1 MQAALRRQRCTPVGT
16 AVAAAHVLQRAVRVA
31 QARLVL
37 GRLREQALSLALQER
52 ARMEEAARRAEGPEV
67 EAEAEADGETEA
79 EAEAPIHISS
89 QKLFSAPGSPADGA
103 ASVGALLLHSPLD
116 ASAPAGG
123 GAAMDGRVDAPTHS
137 HVTPVASGGVVPV
150 LQLGSSAAK
159 ARRLSG
165 GVVGSARERPRQ
177 GAVQALFLKSA
188 LFRQSV

>member
-1 MQAALRRQRCTPVGT
+1 M
-16 AVAAAHVLQRAVRVA
+16 LQRAVRVA

-52 ARMEEAARRAEGPEV
+52 ARMEEAARRAEGAEV
-67 EAEAEADGETEA
+67 EAEAGAEADGETEA

-159 ARRLSG
+159 TRRLSG